1 MKVFLEDGTVIEDD
15 NVIMCEWLQKEVLFI
30 GKEIIRFNIEQNKM
44 DHLRKYL
51 HVQVGDCG
59 SVSDK
64 NSRQSNFE
72 FDDVSPGTTK
82 SAASSTSGKDMNQG
96 SLVLPDFTA
105 PVKDALVNDK
115 ANDVWS
121 QMINQLGDFYR
132 KYYPEWFKSSE
143 DYRWVGAAMFKKYP
157 SISRMEMNPWSALTH
172 SLSCKMRS
180 LRHYAKKKLDMS
192 DGGEG
197 SVLKKAKSTVC
208 EIVND
213 GKEDESEE
221 NLLDKED
228 YVKHKKEMKEIVSKG
243 SAFNAH
249 GKFLL
254 RQTLG
259 NRQREKDEM
268 GESVN
273 VMQKIVKMAPLI
285 FENPE
290 YLMYEFL
297 LMKKMS
303 EKEKEDVYIKI
314 GEIVGKIM
322 EKKKSVYDGEELN
335 KAMAFRYLEKE
346 IGFRK
351 GKGGKYKN
359 IVQTLWDVE
368 DDRIEEK
375 CRTDENEAPK
385 LLVFIK
391 NEDVCMTCI
400 VGDTLQLNLNSCDVI
415 NGLVHVLVSYY
426 VFDIAYPRCY
436 SQSLGLMQE
445 LVMNE
450 KFKGSKNK
458 QVHRVVYIFDEIV
471 IYKWSYE
478 EGL

>member
-1 MKVFLEDGTVIEDD
+1 
-15 NVIMCEWLQKEVLFI
+15 
-30 GKEIIRFNIEQNKM
+30 
-44 DHLRKYL
+44 
-51 HVQVGDCG
+51 
-59 SVSDK
+59 
-64 NSRQSNFE
+64 
-72 FDDVSPGTTK
+72 
-82 SAASSTSGKDMNQG
+82 
-96 SLVLPDFTA
+96 
-105 PVKDALVNDK
+105 
-115 ANDVWS
+115 
-121 QMINQLGDFYR
+121 
-132 KYYPEWFKSSE
+132 
-143 DYRWVGAAMFKKYP
+143 
-157 SISRMEMNPWSALTH
+157 
-172 SLSCKMRS
+172 
-180 LRHYAKKKLDMS
+180 
-192 DGGEG
+192 
-197 SVLKKAKSTVC
+197 
-208 EIVND
+208 
-213 GKEDESEE
+213 
-221 NLLDKED
+221 
-228 YVKHKKEMKEIVSKG
+228 
-243 SAFNAH
+243 
-249 GKFLL
+249 
-254 RQTLG
+254 
-259 NRQREKDEM
+259 M

-375 CRTDENEAPK
+375 CRTDENDAPK

-450 KFKGSKNK
+450 KFKGAKTNK
-458 QVHRVVYIFDEIV
+458 FTEWCTYLT
-471 IYKWSYE
+471 K
-478 EGL
+478 